1 MAIMLEIARE
11 HPRVISEPEPV
22 CRLTEFGDNGIHLE
36 ARVWVAD
43 PEAGFGSVRSDINL
57 EIWRRFKQEGIT
69 IPFPQQDLYIK
80 EMPEK

>member
-11 HPRVISEPEPV
+11 HPRVIASPEPA
-22 CRLTEFGDNGIHLE
+22 CRLTEFGDHGIHLE

-57 EIWRRFKQEGIT
+57 QIWRRFKQEDIT
-69 IPFPQQDLYIK
+69 IPFPQQDVYIK
-80 EMPEK
+80 EVPAK